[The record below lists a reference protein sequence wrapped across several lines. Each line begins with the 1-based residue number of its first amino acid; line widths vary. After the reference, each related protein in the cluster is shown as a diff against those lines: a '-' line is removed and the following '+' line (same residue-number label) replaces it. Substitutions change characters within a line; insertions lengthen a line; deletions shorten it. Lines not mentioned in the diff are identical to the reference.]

1 MKTKKLFAYL
11 LVVFGMSVATAQEDL
26 LNQLEDSNSN
36 IKQVEIAAFK
46 GLQIGNMQ
54 STKLPSKGETYIV
67 IAHRFGDLTKGLD
80 NFFGLDN
87 AYTKIGGIY
96 GVTNWL
102 SLGLSRQTYNKTY
115 ELSAKYKFANQEVN
129 GFPVT
134 IVGYNTLDVNTKL
147 SVDSYPGIKG
157 SDRIAYTT
165 QLPISRKFSNSFS
178 FEITPIYVH
187 KNLYDLIPGTEKEDQ
202 FVLGAG
208 GRYKLTKRL
217 SINLEYAARINSPEN
232 TLYHDP
238 LSVGLDIET
247 GGHVFQMVFSNSQ
260 PLNDVAVFT
269 NATGKWNGGSIYF
282 GFNMY
287 RVF

>member
-1 MKTKKLFAYL
+1 MKIRNFFTYL
-11 LVVFGMSVATAQEDL
+11 LVFFVIGYASAQEDL
-26 LNQLEDSNSN
+26 LNQLDNG
-36 IKQVEIAAFK
+36 IPKDKQVVTSIFK
-46 GLQIGNMQ
+46 GLQIANMQ
-54 STKLPSKGETYIV
+54 STKLASKGETYII
-67 IAHRFGDLTKGLD
+67 IAHRFGDLTKGFD

-96 GVTNWL
+96 GLTNWL

-115 ELSAKYKFANQEVN
+115 ELTVKYKFTNQEVD
-129 GFPVT
+129 GFPFT
-134 IVGYNTLDVNTKL
+134 IVGYNTMDINTKL
-147 SVDSYPGIKG
+147 SKDSYPNIRL
-157 SDRIAYTT
+157 SDRLAYTS
-165 QLPISRKFSNSFS
+165 QLPISRKFSDSFS
-178 FEITPIYVH
+178 FEVTPIYVH
-187 KNLYDLIPGTEKEDQ
+187 KNLYDLSPGMEKKDQ
-202 FVLGAG
+202 LVLGAG

-217 SINLEYAARINSPEN
+217 SLNLEYAARINAPEN
-232 TLYHDP
+232 TLYHNP
-238 LSVGLDIET
+238 LSLGLDLET